1 MLLSRYKVKSY
12 KFSEFKRKFGKDELI
27 LIERILDNIKENKAI
42 YAKLV
47 LTTALMLHFNITVFA
62 SDFGSSLDSV
72 GSQIVNMLLEVAKW
86 GCIGM
91 GLKSMLTT
99 MINGGNM
106 KQASTEGVQY
116 FLGYLFIQ
124 FYPQLFDL
132 FGKIKF

>member
-12 KFSEFKRKFGKDELI
+12 KFSEFKRGFGKDELI
-27 LIERILDNIKENKAI
+27 LIERVLDNIKENKAI